1 MSASWLCPRCSYDAG
16 KIGGTRWMLMVWS
29 HSSDRH
35 LWAVHWVLSL
45 LGCLGTHH
53 PNLLS
58 ACPWCYYAHFTGKG
72 NRPDCGGE
80 CLDATRAQEIGSRL
94 IPSSEL
100 LLLRSEWVQV
110 LTLPRGCRAVSC
122 STSPGSLGP
131 PLPWSLAEGGRPPSP
146 PQSPADPGTGPSVIL
161 PKGNP

>member
-1 MSASWLCPRCSYDAG
+1 
-16 KIGGTRWMLMVWS
+16 MLMVWS

-72 NRPDCGGE
+72 NRSDCGGE